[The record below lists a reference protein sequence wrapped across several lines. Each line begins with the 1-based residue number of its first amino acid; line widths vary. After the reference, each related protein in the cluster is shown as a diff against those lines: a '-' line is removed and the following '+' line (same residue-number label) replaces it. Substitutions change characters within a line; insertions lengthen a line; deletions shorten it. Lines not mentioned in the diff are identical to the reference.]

1 MKKKLFLILLSLV
14 LTLGL
19 LAVPASA
26 AKSNVYTSTLDIAS
40 IRQNASGNGYVWK
53 NIDGTL
59 ELNNITIDTTDS
71 VGLTVPENATITLKG
86 KNYIK
91 ASDTAITCLTSATF
105 QGSGTLTVVSNG
117 IGIRSLSLNSDDSI
131 RFRSDKM
138 SITAEKIGVYSEKAT
153 LVFSSKS
160 AEIAAGEYAVKG
172 ERVKIVS
179 GTLSTDGGILS
190 AEVLTV
196 NAANLSVNSS
206 GEALHSDRKTDIS
219 NVSLS
224 VGSSSDS
231 LSPAEK
237 YNGESCIKTVSTV
250 KAAKRG
256 VLFGGRFHV
265 FFDYLTFILIA
276 AAIAAV
282 VILPI
287 YIKYRKT
294 KRISEQAQEKKT
306 KR

>member
-1 MKKKLFLILLSLV
+1 MKKKLSLVLLSLV
-14 LTLGL
+14 LTFGL
-19 LAVPASA
+19 LAVPVSA

-59 ELNNITIDTTDS
+59 ELNSITIDTTDS
-71 VGLTVPENATITLKG
+71 VGLKVPENATITLKG

-91 ASDTAITCLTSATF
+91 ASDVAITCLTSATF

-117 IGIRSLSLNSDDSI
+117 IGIQSLSLNPDDSI
-131 RFRSDKM
+131 RFRSDKI
-138 SITAEKIGVYSEKAT
+138 SITAERIGVYSEKAT

-160 AEIAAGEYAVKG
+160 AEISAGEYAVKG
-172 ERVKIVS
+172 ERVKILS

-190 AEVLTV
+190 AEALTV
-196 NAANLSVNSS
+196 SAANLSVSSS

-231 LSPAEK
+231 LAPAEK
-237 YNGESCIKTVSTV
+237 YNGESCIKTVSTL
-250 KAAKRG
+250 KAVKRG
-256 VLFGGRFHV
+256 VLFGGRFYV

-287 YIKYRKT
+287 YFKYRKT
-294 KRISEQAQEKKT
+294 KRISAQAQEKKN